1 MSSSSLLDY
10 SSVCN
15 GYKEP
20 NIVKAQF
27 ILSNTRI
34 YTLEFDQNITMF
46 ELKIMIQKAA
56 HLRSRNFRLFS
67 NAEEYTQ
74 FNDETF
80 ESLFH
85 GQKLVVFNVEVQ
97 IEELYDG
104 NEYLLQMNCP
114 CNTHIDKFLIY
125 YCFTCRESICS
136 DCFTI
141 GTHRGHQIQEK
152 CFYLLPSKFLVDKLF
167 ENWSQNP
174 NEDFKY
180 IEDQTLCELRTN
192 INKIVF
198 DKLFLILK
206 DIQKKVTNVIEQY
219 HQLNFQSFNRMKYS
233 VRDIKIYCIKL
244 LDDLKEK
251 MNIKDILNND
261 QIFLDFD
268 KAYKKLGKL
277 QNERYKL
284 NIVTYNEFIKQ
295 IPSLVINAVNDIN
308 EKLLLNLN
316 QIAND
321 QRYENII
328 NQIQINSI
336 QEFNID
342 EIEREIKSHIKKT
355 YNDYPKKK
363 FSFNY
368 IDNNFENKFIQ
379 KFEKIHIDNHLGRKT
394 IGADSLFSNNL
405 QKNGR
410 YGLKQKFNH
419 KNLFHLENIIKQ
431 NATNIIS
438 NSEKKKYHNI
448 NNNNNNLYN
457 DINNKTI
464 DLIKNDNNNININNN
479 NQKMITTTTTT
490 TIKKEIVGMPSLNI
504 ATGNIQ
510 SNISLKPQIN
520 NNLFNKT
527 SSFSAQNEREVMHM
541 NKQLIY
547 SEMNNNRPKLNINN
561 TLNDSYSSNSTLKNI
576 NQIAEENIKNINN
589 EIIKKTTISSYTN
602 TTKPININNNKIF
615 SFNANY
621 NTIPEELVSESDNEL
636 SIYAKIKTLI
646 SKKFILAPISQTNAV
661 KIITPEKDESIIKLV
676 FPNKITINSFLL
688 ENAYCNLNKELYIT
702 GGLKENEKT
711 NITLSVN
718 LTRAEQIN
726 QLAPMNFARCS
737 HSMISYGDIYLLVV
751 GGLNS
756 SSVERY
762 NIIDNIWEVLHPMN
776 YKRMY
781 PILAIYNDYLYSF
794 FGKSNNNEYCN
805 TIERISLNGIKFSE
819 WEMIQFSNPNNI
831 DTRIYGC
838 ATHII
843 GNHLYLFGGKYNEVT
858 TDKIIYY
865 IFEKNILEN
874 EESTIS
880 EELYFKESKLYEMD
894 GELIQIAADKYSG
907 IYMEFK

>member
-46 ELKIMIQKAA
+46 ELKLMIQRAA
-56 HLRSRNFRLFS
+56 HLRSRNFRIFS
-67 NAEEYTQ
+67 NTEEYTQ

-85 GQKLVVFNVEVQ
+85 EQKLVVFNLEVQ
-97 IEELYDG
+97 MDDLYDG

-114 CNTHIDKFLIY
+114 CSTHIDKFLIY

-141 GTHRGHQIQEK
+141 GTHHGHQIQEK

-180 IEDQTLCELRTN
+180 IEDQTLSELRTN
-192 INKIVF
+192 INKTVF

-219 HQLNFQSFNRMKYS
+219 HQINFQSFNKMKYS
-233 VRDIKIYCIKL
+233 VRDIKLYCIKL

-284 NIVTYNEFIKQ
+284 NIVTYNEYIKK
-295 IPSLVINAVNDIN
+295 IPSLIINTVNDIN
-308 EKLLLNLN
+308 ERLLLNLN

-336 QEFNID
+336 QEFNIED
-342 EIEREIKSHIKKT
+342 IEREIKSHIKKT
-355 YNDYPKKK
+355 YNNYPKKK

-379 KFEKIHIDNHLGRKT
+379 KFEKIHVDSHLGRKT
-394 IGADSLFSNNL
+394 IGPDALFSNNL
-405 QKNGR
+405 QKNER
-410 YGLKQKFNH
+410 YGLKQKYNH
-419 KNLFHLENIIKQ
+419 KNLFHLEKNII
-431 NATNIIS
+431 NNETNIIT

-448 NNNNNNLYN
+448 LINNNNNLS

-464 DLIKNDNNNININNN
+464 NLIKNDNNINN

-490 TIKKEIVGMPSLNI
+490 TTIKKEIVGIPSLNI
-504 ATGNIQ
+504 TTGNIQ

-520 NNLFNKT
+520 NNHINKT
-527 SSFSAQNEREVMHM
+527 SSFSAQNEREVMHI
-541 NKQLIY
+541 NKQTLY

-576 NQIAEENIKNINN
+576 NQIAEENLKNINN
-589 EIIKKTTISSYTN
+589 EMIKKTTISSYTN
-602 TTKPININNNKIF
+602 INKPININSSKF
-615 SFNANY
+615 YSFGVNY
-621 NTIPEELVSESDNEL
+621 HSIPEEVATESENEL
-636 SIYAKIKTLI
+636 NINAKIRTLI
-646 SKKFILAPISQTNAV
+646 SKNFLLAPISQTNAV
-661 KIITPEKDESIIKLV
+661 KIITPEKEESIIKLV
-676 FPNKITINSFLL
+676 FPNKIAINSFLL

-718 LTRAEQIN
+718 LNKAEQIN

-751 GGLNS
+751 GGVNS

-762 NIIDNIWEVLHPMN
+762 NIIDNVWEVLHPMN

-843 GNHLYLFGGKYNEVT
+843 GNHLYLFGGKYNEIT

-874 EESTIS
+874 EESVLN
-880 EELYFKESKLYEMD
+880 EKLYFKESKLYEMD
-894 GELIQIAADKYSG
+894 GKLIQIADDKYSG